1 MKRKLWVYFSA
12 GVLLCCGASGAARAQ
27 TPGTTTVRL
36 VNALSTEKSQTG
48 DAFTATLAEPLVVN
62 GRVVAPKDARV
73 SGRVREAVSSGRLKR
88 PALITLQLDSVQSSS
103 GRYPLAT
110 EALTIKHDS
119 HTTRNVVIIGGSAGA
134 GAVIGGVLGGG
145 KGAAIGA
152 ATGAG
157 AGTLAAFLTGKKEI
171 ALPPETALTFRLTS
185 VSVNSRELSRL
196 PRAGESASRT
206 PGREAVDSRERERS
220 RREEDNDDDR
230 ERMREREGEGG
241 IIFSPQQRT
250 LISNWFRNSRGNL
263 PPGLAKRDRL
273 PPGLEKQLRERGTP
287 SAAMLSSTVDQCTC
301 TTVDRRLLTID
312 PRTSGAASPSGGR
325 TATAPPGA
333 GIRSVRSGCAS
344 RRPPISGAPRAFSD
358 RAGSGTA
365 CVPRVTY

>member
-1 MKRKLWVYFSA
+1 MKRKMWLCFSA
-12 GVLLCCGASGAARAQ
+12 GVLLWCMASGAAWAQ

-36 VNALSTEKSQTG
+36 VNGLSTEKSQAG

-62 GRVVAPKDARV
+62 GRVVAPKDGRVNGRV
-73 SGRVREAVSSGRLKR
+73 SEAVSSGRLKR

-134 GAVIGGVLGGG
+134 GAVLGGVLGGG

-157 AGTLAAFLTGKKEI
+157 AGTLAAFLTGKQEI

-196 PRAGESASRT
+196 PRAGEAASRT
-206 PGREAVDSRERERS
+206 QATRDTGDDRDTRYSGRRSERRERDEG
-220 RREEDNDDDR
+220 EDESG
-230 ERMREREGEGG
+230 ERMREREREGE
-241 IIFSPQQRT
+241 IIFPPQQRT

-263 PPGLAKRDRL
+263 PPGLANRDRL
-273 PPGLEKQLRERGTP
+273 PPGLEKQLRERGT
-287 SAAMLSSTVDQCTC
+287 L
-301 TTVDRRLLTID
+301 
-312 PRTSGAASPSGGR
+312 
-325 TATAPPGA
+325 PPGLQKRFQPLPDDLERQLPRLPA
-333 GIRSVRSGCAS
+333 GYKRGVVAGNVILMNDKTSVIVDIIRNVMQ
-344 RRPPISGAPRAFSD
+344 
-358 RAGSGTA
+358 
-365 CVPRVTY
+365 